1 MTHLTLKICHPVSV
15 FTKTNP
21 VGVDKP
27 IQAFQQVLYT
37 ILKKTWGI
45 TTDTVWDC
53 YGRAYK
59 NQTADGN
66 TPEVYKGNNEYK
78 DAYFDD
84 ALTALSFFS
93 VGDTVKYQKSSAVA
107 TVSLVMMVNV
117 SKIKPSNTQRQD
129 EEVRNDVE
137 KFCRIPRFTFEM
149 QSFETG
155 MDTVFKDYS
164 GWKKTD
170 GIKFRDLHPWHCFKI
185 NFNVVYNIDNN

>member
-1 MTHLTLKICHPVSV
+1 MSV

-66 TPEVYKGNNEYK
+66 TPEVYKGNNTH
-78 DAYFDD
+78 DPA
-84 ALTALSFFS
+84 
-93 VGDTVKYQKSSAVA
+93 
-107 TVSLVMMVNV
+107 
-117 SKIKPSNTQRQD
+117 
-129 EEVRNDVE
+129 
-137 KFCRIPRFTFEM
+137 
-149 QSFETG
+149 
-155 MDTVFKDYS
+155 
-164 GWKKTD
+164 
-170 GIKFRDLHPWHCFKI
+170 H
-185 NFNVVYNIDNN
+185 